1 MQPIPAPLRFITAT
15 LSFLRIAALVAGT
28 AGIVLVLSG
37 TQTAFPF
44 RNANLKFR
52 ALKVALSPNDYQIST
67 HEASGASQGFIL
79 REAFGNVELSGA
91 AWDELRPAYRRGTL
105 PAFVAATVM
114 VFWLLT
120 LARRLCGN
128 VIAGHAFSEDS
139 ILLLHKLGLGLVLG
153 VVLISVTE
161 TWFYYETWGPTDA
174 VIRTQVANVS
184 LQAPGPTPPV
194 SVNFFRR
201 TDTGELLYFRLDPID
216 FLAGVVVLALG
227 EIFRQGRK
235 LQRDAELTI

>member
-1 MQPIPAPLRFITAT
+1 
-15 LSFLRIAALVAGT
+15 
-28 AGIVLVLSG
+28 
-37 TQTAFPF
+37 
-44 RNANLKFR
+44 
-52 ALKVALSPNDYQIST
+52 
-67 HEASGASQGFIL
+67 
-79 REAFGNVELSGA
+79 
-91 AWDELRPAYRRGTL
+91 
-105 PAFVAATVM
+105 M

-120 LARRLCGN
+120 LARRLCRN
-128 VIAGHAFSEDS
+128 VIAGHAFSENS
-139 ILLLHKLGLGLVLG
+139 ILLLHKLGLGLMIS

-174 VIRTQVANVS
+174 AIQTHVANAS
-184 LQAPGPTPPV
+184 LQPPGPTPPV

-227 EIFRQGRK
+227 EIFRQGRR